1 MRIGLILMIGLLH
14 SAADLGAREL
24 APDEQVM
31 FVPDTARMLNDGAI
45 EARIAAW
52 VYEIER
58 RPGLN
63 ALFARKLGVDL
74 DSVTVA
80 EQDRFRSRTQLFRV
94 DSESLKNISI
104 VFRNACAPAVGPDEC
119 PRVALP
125 RTNFAGRTSTRVRLH
140 VDPTA
145 RERRWLRFA
154 VAMPNG
160 DGRQFDGRA
169 LMVPPEGLSVISDID
184 DTIKVSQ
191 VRDRHELLLNT
202 FAREFVAVPGI
213 ADHYQE
219 LAKAR
224 GTRFHY
230 VSSGPIQL
238 FPPLDR
244 FLREAGF
251 PSGSVHLRESTA
263 YSNVIPAPEA
273 SHAHKLAAIS
283 TLLADF
289 PHRRF
294 LLIGDSGEADP
305 EIYGEIARGHP
316 EQVVGIR
323 IRDVSGD
330 RADSAR
336 YAAAFGGLPGVLWQV
351 FGEADAIA
359 AVPQA
364 AGTAQLQELA
374 PATR

>member
-1 MRIGLILMIGLLH
+1 MRTWLILLIGLLH
-14 SAADLGAREL
+14 AAADLGAREL
-24 APDEQVM
+24 ALDEQVM
-31 FVPDTARMLNDGAI
+31 FVPDTARMLDDGAI
-45 EARIAAW
+45 EARISAW
-52 VYEIER
+52 VYEFEQ

-63 ALFARKLGVDL
+63 SLFARKLGLDL
-74 DSVTVA
+74 DAISVA

-94 DSESLKNISI
+94 DSESMKNISI
-104 VFRNACAPAVGPDEC
+104 VLGDACAPMGPDEC
-119 PRVALP
+119 PRVELP
-125 RTNFAGRTSTRVRLH
+125 RTNFAGRTSTRIKLQ
-140 VDPTA
+140 VDPAA

-154 VAMPNG
+154 VAMPRG
-160 DGRQFDGRA
+160 DSRQFKGRA
-169 LMVPPEGLSVISDID
+169 LIVPPEGLSVISDID

-213 ADHYQE
+213 AEHYQE
-219 LAKAR
+219 LAKTP

-238 FPPLDR
+238 FPPLDH
-244 FLREAGF
+244 FMREAGF

-263 YSNVIPAPEA
+263 YSNVIPGDED
-273 SHAHKLAAIS
+273 SRAHKLAAIGR
-283 TLLADF
+283 LLSDF
-289 PHRRF
+289 PQRRF

-316 EQVVGIR
+316 DQVVGIR

-336 YAAAFGGLPGVLWQV
+336 YAAAFAGLPNALWQI
-351 FGEADAIA
+351 FAEAE
-359 AVPQA
+359 
-364 AGTAQLQELA
+364 GLA
-374 PATR
+374 PVP